1 MAAVIEVK
9 DLHKNYG
16 DTVAVAMFGA
26 HGHRVHLC
34 RLVPENSSKT

>member
-16 DTVAVAMFGA
+16 DTVAVALFGRTVIEFICA
-26 HGHRVHLC
+26 AWYPRT
-34 RLVPENSSKT
+34 RPKT